1 VSATGGPSGDDPAG
15 EPPGAWRLLG
25 ERPLLE
31 GWIKVAERRYQLP
44 DGRIVT
50 WEVETSSDAV
60 GVLALTDD
68 EQVVLVEQFRPGPN
82 RRVRSLPGG
91 IVDPGETPTQAAHR
105 ELREETGYTAQSL
118 DVVAT
123 AIRGS
128 GTELM
133 HAAVARGCR
142 RTHAQQLDATEDVTV
157 HVVDVADLRAA
168 VRAGQLTAPHM
179 VYLALDHAG
188 LL

>member
-1 VSATGGPSGDDPAG
+1 MSDAAAPPPAV
-15 EPPGAWRLLG
+15 WDLLD
-25 ERPLLE
+25 ERPLHG
-31 GWIKVAERRYQLP
+31 GWMKIVERRYRLP
-44 DGRIVT
+44 DGRVVP
-50 WEVETSSDAV
+50 WEVDASTDAV
-60 GVLALTDD
+60 SVLALTD
-68 EQVVLVEQFRPGPN
+68 EGQVVLVEQFRPGPD

-91 IVDPGETPTQAAHR
+91 IVDPGESPTQAAHR

-118 DVVAT
+118 EVVAG

-128 GTELM
+128 STQVM

-142 RTHAQQLDATEDVTV
+142 RTGDQELDAYEDCTV
-157 HVVDVADLRAA
+157 HVVDVGELRAA
-168 VRAGQLTAPHM
+168 VRTGQLTAAHM